1 MNTFDLSVVN
11 ISKDVYKDKVNAIAA
26 SVGCG
31 LDSLS
36 VKLQDA
42 SGNVYWGCHAWWSK
56 SDYEA
61 YRNMPIPDEY
71 KEAMS
76 NLYERTVAGGTPLD
90 NWNAALEENNLAYF
104 DSTTN

>member
-1 MNTFDLSVVN
+1 MSTFDLSVVN
-11 ISKDVYKDKVNAIAA
+11 ISKDIYKDKVNAVAT

-42 SGNVYWGCHAWWSK
+42 DGNIYWGCHAWWSK

-61 YRNMPIPDEY
+61 YHNMPIPTEY
-71 KEAMS
+71 QEAMS
-76 NLYERTVAGGTPLD
+76 NLYERTVLD
-90 NWNAALEENNLAYF
+90 GNPQQNFEAALSELGL
-104 DSTTN
+104 SIVK